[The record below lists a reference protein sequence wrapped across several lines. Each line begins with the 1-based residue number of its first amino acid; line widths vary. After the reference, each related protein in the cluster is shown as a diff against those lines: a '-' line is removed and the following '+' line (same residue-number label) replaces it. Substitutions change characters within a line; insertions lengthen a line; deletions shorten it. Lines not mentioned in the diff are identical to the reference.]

1 MPTLQAILFD
11 MDGTLVDSE
20 VIWLD
25 AIAAALRQRG
35 AEISDA
41 EAVALVY
48 GHAWPDIYREIASRY
63 PDAYASRQAMEAVT
77 VPLYTQ
83 CSQQRDIRIHPSID
97 LLRALA
103 RRYPVAIVSGSTG
116 SRIQATIDELQ
127 IGDCVAAFVGCEDVS
142 SGKPDPEA
150 FLLGAKRLGVPAAA
164 CLAFEDSTAGIQ
176 AAKAAGMRCVAV
188 TTSFPAKELQAA
200 GADLVRP
207 GIADIT
213 PADLQECG
221 CE

>member
-83 CSQQRDIRIHPSID
+83 CSQQRDIRIHASID

-103 RRYPVAIVSGSTG
+103 QRYPVAIVSGSTR
-116 SRIQATIDELQ
+116 SRIEATIADLQ
-127 IGDCVAAFVGCEDVS
+127 IGDCIRAFVGCEDVAI
-142 SGKPDPEA
+142 GKPDPAA
-150 FLLGAKRLGVPAAA
+150 FRLGAQRLGVPASA
-164 CLAFEDSTAGIQ
+164 CLVFEDSAAGVQ
-176 AAKAAGMRCVAV
+176 AAKAAGMRCVA
-188 TTSFPAKELQAA
+188 LCRDAA
-200 GADLVRP
+200 RGQDLTAADLVLTSL
-207 GIADIT
+207 A
-213 PADLQECG
+213 AFDLESWK
-221 CE
+221 

>member
-1 MPTLQAILFD
+1 
-11 MDGTLVDSE
+11 
-20 VIWLD
+20 
-25 AIAAALRQRG
+25 
-35 AEISDA
+35 
-41 EAVALVY
+41 
-48 GHAWPDIYREIASRY
+48 
-63 PDAYASRQAMEAVT
+63 

-176 AAKAAGMRCVAV
+176 AAKAAGMRCVALARENARGQDL
-188 TTSFPAKELQAA
+188 TA
-200 GADLVRP
+200 ADLVVSSLD
-207 GIADIT
+207 AF
-213 PADLQECG
+213 DLERFVASPHT
-221 CE
+221 